1 MRAHP
6 VLHAIE
12 KRAERAIAQELAV
25 MTRDVLMLRP
35 MLDVEDR
42 AYADGLL
49 LKFDQLVRN
58 QQLDAACGVLRTGSP
73 VTQGGPSP
81 SGQIAGLP
89 APKVILSEV

>member
-12 KRAERAIAQELAV
+12 TRAERAIAQELAV

-35 MLDVEDR
+35 TLDVEDR

-49 LKFDQLVRN
+49 LKLDQLIRN
-58 QQLDAACGVLRTGSP
+58 QQLDPVCGVPRTDLT
-73 VTQGGPSP
+73 VIQARPS
-81 SGQIAGLP
+81 SSNQIVDLP
-89 APKVILSEV
+89 APEAMVSEV